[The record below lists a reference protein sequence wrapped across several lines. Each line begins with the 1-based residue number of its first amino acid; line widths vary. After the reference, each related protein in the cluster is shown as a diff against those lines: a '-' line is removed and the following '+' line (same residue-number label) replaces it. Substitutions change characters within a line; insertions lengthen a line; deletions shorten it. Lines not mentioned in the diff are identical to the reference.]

1 MPTRYGLG
9 SNVKN
14 TLIGNGCV
22 IEGEVENCVLFKGV
36 HIGKG
41 AKVSNCVIMQ
51 DTVIGA
57 GSNLNYVI
65 ADKDVVIKDN
75 RSLMGFLTYPVYIN
89 KASTV

>member
-1 MPTRYGLG
+1 
-9 SNVKN
+9 
-14 TLIGNGCV
+14 
-22 IEGEVENCVLFKGV
+22 
-36 HIGKG
+36 
-41 AKVSNCVIMQ
+41 MQ
-51 DTVIGA
+51 DTVVGA

>member
-1 MPTRYGLG
+1 MDVVIRPEDIDIVD
-9 SNVKN
+9 VKDGKM
-14 TLIGNGCV
+14 T
-22 IEGEVENCVLFKGV
+22 GEVESVLFKGV

-57 GSNLNYVI
+57 GSNLSYVI